1 MLTTEVGRLSFMHI
15 RDSHLIKVVR
25 HTERHTESLKWLG
38 MRFGTSRDNV
48 KIMLSSC
55 SVNHWPRYFETF
67 VSSTAC
73 FAAKHR
79 LLYTKTIWK
88 HITLNIENLF
98 VELWDLHREKM
109 VCAMA

>member
-38 MRFGTSRDNV
+38 MRFETSRDNV

-67 VSSTAC
+67 VSSTVC